1 LDFYFVFKNELKIM
15 RVEETVILLLFYEGW
30 SCGLLR
36 LYLQLHKEK
45 AAIHDFVG
53 LAKAAVITK
62 HRGLQRFF

>member
-1 LDFYFVFKNELKIM
+1 M
-15 RVEETVILLLFYEGW
+15 CVEETVIFLLLYEGW

-36 LYLQLHKEK
+36 FYLQLHKEK

-53 LAKAAVITK
+53 LAEAAVITT